1 MPTQQSL
8 PCHAEILAR
17 VAPYRD
23 KWTDFRPEKAVE
35 PGPGQE
41 SCWDFPRPPEVRDV
55 AERVEVIWQGEVI
68 AQTDRARMIVETAGA
83 PVYFIPPEEVRDGI
97 LIPKNQ
103 LSLCEWKGVAA
114 YFDLSMNGTRVED
127 AAFCYP
133 EPLSDLG
140 QGYEVIAGWIAF
152 YASRVDE
159 ARVGGEVVTPQPGG
173 FYAGW
178 ITARFTGPFKGEPG
192 TEGW

>member
-1 MPTQQSL
+1 MPTGMSL
-8 PCHAEILAR
+8 PSHAEILAQVVPQR
-17 VAPYRD
+17 E
-23 KWTDFRPEKAVE
+23 KWTDFRPPDAVV

-68 AQTDRARMIVETAGA
+68 AATDQAKRVVERAGA
-83 PVYFIPPEEVRDGI
+83 PVYYIPPGDVRPGI
-97 LIPKNQ
+97 LVPKNQ

-114 YFDLSMNGTRVED
+114 YYDLSMNGQRVAD
-127 AAFCYP
+127 AAFAYP
-133 EPLSDLG
+133 DPLTDLG
-140 QGYEVIAGWIAF
+140 QGYEAIAGWIAF

-159 ARVGGEVVTPQPGG
+159 ARVGGEKVTPQPGG

-178 ITARFTGPFKGEPG
+178 ITSRFTGPFKGDPG
-192 TEGW
+192 SEGW